1 MVSVMGVTEIIMLVC
16 GIAFLVLSFFVGN
29 EKVSQHPETTD
40 ADLFSAEK
48 LSEVKKNM
56 ETELED
62 SADDLLEDTKNKLA
76 SVSNETIIAID
87 EFSKQTLE
95 RINHNH
101 EEVVFMYNMLQNKE
115 EELKKNIAEV
125 KRTFDEL
132 ENKKEEVKKE
142 ILSVVPP
149 TASGIEMA
157 RKKNNIRTADKVN
170 SEKNDISSTVRKTT
184 RPVTKKNNKDSDTS
198 GVPSTLVEIQK
209 ENSIELVEGNEDNKT
224 GKILELY
231 QQKKSVLEISKALGL
246 GQGEVKLVID
256 LYGKN

>member
-1 MVSVMGVTEIIMLVC
+1 MGVTEIIMLIC

-29 EKVSQHPETTD
+29 DKLSQHQETTD
-40 ADLFSAEK
+40 ADLFSADK
-48 LSEVKKNM
+48 FAEVKKN
-56 ETELED
+56 LEE
-62 SADDLLEDTKNKLA
+62 SLEEKADDLLEDTKNKLA
-76 SVSNETIIAID
+76 SFSNETIISVD
-87 EFSKQTLE
+87 EFSRQTLE

-115 EELKKNIAEV
+115 EELKKNIDEFR
-125 KRTFDEL
+125 KTFDEL
-132 ENKKEEVKKE
+132 EKKKEEVKNE
-142 ILSVVPP
+142 VLSVAPP

-157 RKKNNIRTADKVN
+157 RKKSNIKSTDKMSGETN
-170 SEKNDISSTVRKTT
+170 ENAGTRKAGK
-184 RPVTKKNNKDSDTS
+184 PVTKRNSKDNTAPA
-198 GVPSTLVEIQK
+198 GIPSVILEMQK
-209 ENSIELVEGNEDNKT
+209 EKGVDAGDGNDDNKT

>member
-1 MVSVMGVTEIIMLVC
+1 MVGMGVTEIIMLIC

-29 EKVSQHPETTD
+29 ENSSQHPETAD

-48 LSEVKKNM
+48 FAEAKKN
-56 ETELED
+56 LEE
-62 SADDLLEDTKNKLA
+62 SLEEKADDLLEETKNKLA
-76 SVSNETIIAID
+76 SASNETIISVD
-87 EFSKQTLE
+87 EFSRQTLE

-115 EELKKNIAEV
+115 EELKKNIEEF
-125 KRTFDEL
+125 KKTFDEL
-132 ENKKEEVKKE
+132 EKKKEEVKNE
-142 ILSVVPP
+142 VLTVVPP

-157 RKKNNIRTADKVN
+157 RKKSSAKTADKVN
-170 SEKNDISSTVRKTT
+170 SEKSDSQATVRKTT
-184 RPVTKKNNKDSDTS
+184 KTAAKKSTKDATPVI
-198 GVPSTLVEIQK
+198 PSAIIEMQK
-209 ENSIELVEGNEDNKT
+209 ENSIDVSDGNDDNKT
-224 GKILELY
+224 AKILELY

>member
-1 MVSVMGVTEIIMLVC
+1 MGVTEIIMLVC

-29 EKVSQHPETTD
+29 NNSSQQSEFMD

-48 LSEVKKNM
+48 IEELKKSV
-56 ETELED
+56 EESLEEK
-62 SADDLLEDTKNKLA
+62 ADDLLEDTKNKLA
-76 SVSNETIIAID
+76 SASNETIISVD
-87 EFSKQTLE
+87 EFSRQTLE

-115 EELKKNIAEV
+115 EELKKNVEEFKKTI
-125 KRTFDEL
+125 DEL
-132 ENKKEEVKKE
+132 EKKKEEVKNE
-142 ILSVVPP
+142 VLAAVPP

-157 RKKNNIRTADKVN
+157 RKKSSSKSVDKSN
-170 SEKNDISSTVRKTT
+170 SMKGEDIVSTT
-184 RPVTKKNNKDSDTS
+184 RKNAKGGAKKSAVKESIPSIIPSAIAEMQRENGVDTS
-198 GVPSTLVEIQK
+198 DNNEESK
-209 ENSIELVEGNEDNKT
+209 NS
-224 GKILELY
+224 KILELY